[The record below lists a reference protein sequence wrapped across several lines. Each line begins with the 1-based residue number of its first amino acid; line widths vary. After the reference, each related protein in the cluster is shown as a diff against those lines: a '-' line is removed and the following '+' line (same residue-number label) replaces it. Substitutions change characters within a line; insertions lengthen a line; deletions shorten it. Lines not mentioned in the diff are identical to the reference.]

1 MSTLGSGGNTTSTSG
16 LGSSGTGAPET
27 TGGTNSNTAGINALS
42 KFESNS
48 NRFRIYFNSPPE
60 LDRTPKVRGNAG
72 NKRWRRDSSVATSVV
87 TGTGGGGEKG
97 LGAEGKE
104 QEQEQEQEQG
114 QEQSEKVKAE
124 PVEGEAS
131 STKAGA
137 ETQEDDTVSVPISD
151 NSALPAH
158 VPIKGEAETNEQDQ
172 DQVEQAIEGQL
183 SFADEGEGE
192 GEGEGEEL
200 SSYHQPEQEQQE
212 AGDAQ
217 ETVEVEQGD
226 VSMRTDQGDLNA
238 FLQGPHEDEV
248 PADGEAEAFGE
259 NDAAVDENVVPDEGE
274 DNILEQNGQDA
285 AEEGAEPVAVETVQ
299 SADAPTT
306 GEEQPNAAVIA
317 AQNIPNPAEPN
328 AATEGATA
336 TPASTEEKKVADDSA
351 EAIAAALAVSASNT
365 ASAYKS
371 RARRHSSVS
380 TTSEYP
386 RAHGSTTTNANVSS
400 KGGIPQPKEGQPS
413 WNRLSILWEDSRR
426 RMCFDVDVVEK
437 VKIWRKEGKIEVKLK
452 APETG
457 GQEEGAEA
465 RLPKGILVSNPLFV
479 DLVIPETDFSC
490 RWNCGTRT
498 RSVLSLTP
506 FQMRLLSTL
515 RPNLI
520 LPYPPSTSSSHP
532 IFPWIRSLSP
542 SQSTLI
548 KRILSVNQNG
558 SERIRRTRGCL
569 SRLRV
574 ERGSMPV
581 GGESS
586 KLWILTL

>member
-1 MSTLGSGGNTTSTSG
+1 M
-16 LGSSGTGAPET
+16 
-27 TGGTNSNTAGINALS
+27 
-42 KFESNS
+42 
-48 NRFRIYFNSPPE
+48 
-60 LDRTPKVRGNAG
+60 
-72 NKRWRRDSSVATSVV
+72 ATSVV
-87 TGTGGGGEKG
+87 VGTGGGGEKG
-97 LGAEGKE
+97 LEAEGKE
-104 QEQEQEQEQG
+104 QEQEQGQGQGQGQEQELKVEAQSEQG
-114 QEQSEKVKAE
+114 QEQSEIVKGE

-137 ETQEDDTVSVPISD
+137 ETQQDDTVPVPISD
-151 NSALPAH
+151 NSAPPAH
-158 VPIKGEAETNEQDQ
+158 VPVKGEAETNEQDQ

-183 SFADEGEGE
+183 SFADE

-259 NDAAVDENVVPDEGE
+259 DDAAVDENVVPEEGE

-306 GEEQPNAAVIA
+306 GEEQPNAAVIT
-317 AQNIPNPAEPN
+317 AQDIPNPAEPN

-336 TPASTEEKKVADDSA
+336 TPASTAEKKVADDSA

-452 APETG
+452 VPEMG

-498 RSVLSLTP
+498 RSVLSLIP
-506 FQMRLLSTL
+506 FRMRLLSTL

-520 LPYPPSTSSSHP
+520 LPYPPSTSSSRP
-532 IFPWIRSLSP
+532 IFP
-542 SQSTLI
+542 
-548 KRILSVNQNG
+548 
-558 SERIRRTRGCL
+558 
-569 SRLRV
+569 
-574 ERGSMPV
+574 
-581 GGESS
+581 
-586 KLWILTL
+586 